1 MFSTFALQRPSTL
14 PSPKQTSSPL
24 SSSTFRNCSRLSNF
38 GFIERHFRP
47 RTGFI
52 RQLDFSQ
59 SRHMGF
65 ATIWRKRRR
74 LRRPIALQQAFL
86 AKRMSNRLDL
96 WRLLG
101 DLGSNTLRRF
111 DAIRYIRSRDFPH
124 AALYILHRI
133 ATHLPEPHH
142 QACVSAIR
150 SSLRFRGLIPP
161 SPSRPMLAPFFAHC
175 SFRTLLLTQLRGF
188 VRPTTRSA
196 LPFHV
201 AQPRIVFK
209 AHRKLS
215 QLWSPLSAIA
225 KIMRAPDSCSIAP
238 PCTARCWTPHSRIL
252 PSLLPC
258 ESPPLRSI
266 NGNEKASSADSAV
279 AIHEP

>member
-1 MFSTFALQRPSTL
+1 MFSTFTLRCPSTL
-14 PSPKQTSSPL
+14 PSQQQTSSLL
-24 SSSTFRNCSRLSNF
+24 SSSTFRNCNRLSILASSRDIF
-38 GFIERHFRP
+38 GHARASYDNW
-47 RTGFI
+47 TS
-52 RQLDFSQ
+52 SQ

-65 ATIWRKRRR
+65 ATMWRKRRR
-74 LRRPIALQQAFL
+74 LRLPIALQQAFL

-133 ATHLPEPHH
+133 AAHLPEPHH
-142 QACVSAIR
+142 QACISAIR

-161 SPSRPMLAPFFAHC
+161 GPSRPMLAPFFAHP

-188 VRPTTRSA
+188 VRSTTRSA
-196 LPFHV
+196 IPFHV
-201 AQPRIVFK
+201 AQPRIIFK

-215 QLWSPLSAIA
+215 SALFSHLQAAQTWSLGELSCTCTDLA
-225 KIMRAPDSCSIAP
+225 KRHHPSRSMRDTFLFPAPTLMSCS
-238 PCTARCWTPHSRIL
+238 TPT
-252 PSLLPC
+252 
-258 ESPPLRSI
+258 
-266 NGNEKASSADSAV
+266 
-279 AIHEP
+279 